1 MTFFISLQKRQENL
15 EKKVQELEERL
26 KILDNPPSNQF
37 IIEQAQQSKHLNQDE
52 AVTQTTLSGLWQF
65 MKFNKR
71 LQATEEAIDRVMTIL
86 NEFLG
91 TDGKTL
97 TSLKREVED
106 VANELKNLKESI
118 LGQTKSVDGNLGQKP
133 STGAFIEG
141 DAMLRINSI
150 EKELGSR
157 FVTKGELSVYV
168 KWPALEEALNVKKTD
183 LERENRV
190 ATGAVALHPE
200 ETPVKD
206 PDHNNNESEEFDDTE
221 SDGRPQSAP
230 LPPTL
235 QTPIPASEHPKTA
248 FTTSTQVCGLL
259 FKRNYNFAQPNIPPV
274 D

>member
-1 MTFFISLQKRQENL
+1 M
-15 EKKVQELEERL
+15 

-91 TDGKTL
+91 TDGKTI
-97 TSLKREVED
+97 TSLKSDVED

-118 LGQTKSVDGNLGQKP
+118 HGQTNSVDSNLGQKP
-133 STGAFIEG
+133 STEAFIEG
-141 DAMLRINSI
+141 DAMSRINSI

-157 FVTKGELSVYV
+157 FATKDELSVYV

-190 ATGAVALHPE
+190 ATGAVTLHPE

-206 PDHNNNESEEFDDTE
+206 PDHNNNVSEEVVDTE
-221 SDGRPQSAP
+221 SDGRPRSAP
-230 LPPTL
+230 MPPTL
-235 QTPIPASEHPKTA
+235 QTPIPAPEHPKTA
-248 FTTSTQVCGLL
+248 FTRSTQVRELI
-259 FKRNYNFAQPNIPPV
+259 FKHNYDFAQPNIPPIN
-274 D
+274 

>member
-1 MTFFISLQKRQENL
+1 M
-15 EKKVQELEERL
+15 

-91 TDGKTL
+91 TDGKTI
-97 TSLKREVED
+97 TSLKSDVED

-118 LGQTKSVDGNLGQKP
+118 HGQTNSVDSNLGQKP
-133 STGAFIEG
+133 STEAFIEG
-141 DAMLRINSI
+141 DAMSRINSI

-157 FVTKGELSVYV
+157 FATKDELSVYV

-190 ATGAVALHPE
+190 ATGAVTLHPE

-206 PDHNNNESEEFDDTE
+206 PDHNNNVSEEVVDTE
-221 SDGRPQSAP
+221 SDGRPRSAP
-230 LPPTL
+230 MPPTL
-235 QTPIPASEHPKTA
+235 QTPIPAPEHPKTA
-248 FTTSTQVCGLL
+248 FTRSTQVRELI
-259 FKRNYNFAQPNIPPV
+259 FKHNYDFAQPNIPPLN
-274 D
+274 

>member
-1 MTFFISLQKRQENL
+1 M
-15 EKKVQELEERL
+15 

-91 TDGKTL
+91 TDGKTI
-97 TSLKREVED
+97 TSLKSDVED
-106 VANELKNLKESI
+106 VANELKNLKESV

-157 FVTKGELSVYV
+157 FVTKDELSVYV

-190 ATGAVALHPE
+190 ATGAISLHPE

-206 PDHNNNESEEFDDTE
+206 PDHNNNEIEEEVDDTA

-235 QTPIPASEHPKTA
+235 QTPIPAPEHPKTA
-248 FTTSTQVCGLL
+248 FTRSTQVRELI
-259 FKRNYNFAQPNIPPV
+259 FKHNYDFAQLNIPPIN
-274 D
+274 

>member
-1 MTFFISLQKRQENL
+1 M
-15 EKKVQELEERL
+15 

-52 AVTQTTLSGLWQF
+52 AVTQTTFSGLWQF

-91 TDGKTL
+91 TDGKTI
-97 TSLKREVED
+97 TSLKSEVED

-118 LGQTKSVDGNLGQKP
+118 LGQTKSVDGNLEQKP

-157 FVTKGELSVYV
+157 FATKDELSVYV

-183 LERENRV
+183 LERQNRV
-190 ATGAVALHPE
+190 ATGAVSLHPE

-206 PDHNNNESEEFDDTE
+206 PDHNNNESEEVDDTE

-235 QTPIPASEHPKTA
+235 QTPIPALEHPKTA
-248 FTTSTQVCGLL
+248 FTRSTQVRELL
-259 FKRNYNFAQPNIPPV
+259 FKHNFDFAQPSIPPI

>member
-1 MTFFISLQKRQENL
+1 M
-15 EKKVQELEERL
+15 

-91 TDGKTL
+91 TDGKTI
-97 TSLKREVED
+97 TSLKSDMED

-118 LGQTKSVDGNLGQKP
+118 HGQTNSVDSNLGQKP
-133 STGAFIEG
+133 STEAFIEG
-141 DAMLRINSI
+141 DAMSRINSI

-157 FVTKGELSVYV
+157 FATKDELSVYV

-190 ATGAVALHPE
+190 ATGAVTLHPE

-206 PDHNNNESEEFDDTE
+206 PDHNNNVSEEVDDTE

-230 LPPTL
+230 MPPTL
-235 QTPIPASEHPKTA
+235 QTPIPAPEHPKTA
-248 FTTSTQVCGLL
+248 FARSTQVRELI
-259 FKRNYNFAQPNIPPV
+259 FKHNYDFAQPNIPPLN
-274 D
+274 

>member
-1 MTFFISLQKRQENL
+1 M
-15 EKKVQELEERL
+15 

-91 TDGKTL
+91 TDGKTI
-97 TSLKREVED
+97 TSLKSDMED

-118 LGQTKSVDGNLGQKP
+118 HGQTNSVDSNLGQKP
-133 STGAFIEG
+133 STEAFIEG
-141 DAMLRINSI
+141 DAMSRINSI

-157 FVTKGELSVYV
+157 FATKDELSVYV

-190 ATGAVALHPE
+190 ATGAVTLHPE

-206 PDHNNNESEEFDDTE
+206 PDHNNNVSEEVVDTE
-221 SDGRPQSAP
+221 SDGRPRSAP
-230 LPPTL
+230 MPPTL
-235 QTPIPASEHPKTA
+235 QTPIPAPEHPKTA
-248 FTTSTQVCGLL
+248 FARSTQVRELI
-259 FKRNYNFAQPNIPPV
+259 FKHNYDFAQPNIPPLN
-274 D
+274 

>member
-1 MTFFISLQKRQENL
+1 M
-15 EKKVQELEERL
+15 

-91 TDGKTL
+91 TDGKTI
-97 TSLKREVED
+97 TSLKSDVED

-118 LGQTKSVDGNLGQKP
+118 HGQTNSVDSNLRQKP
-133 STGAFIEG
+133 STEAFIEG
-141 DAMLRINSI
+141 DAMSRINSI

-157 FVTKGELSVYV
+157 FATKDELSVYV

-190 ATGAVALHPE
+190 ATGAVTLHPE

-206 PDHNNNESEEFDDTE
+206 PDHNNNVSEEVVDTE
-221 SDGRPQSAP
+221 SDGRPRSAP
-230 LPPTL
+230 MPPTL
-235 QTPIPASEHPKTA
+235 QTPIPAPEHPKTA
-248 FTTSTQVCGLL
+248 FTRSTQVRELI
-259 FKRNYNFAQPNIPPV
+259 FKHNYDFAQPNIPPIN
-274 D
+274 

>member
-1 MTFFISLQKRQENL
+1 M
-15 EKKVQELEERL
+15 

-91 TDGKTL
+91 TDGKTI
-97 TSLKREVED
+97 TSLKSDMED

-118 LGQTKSVDGNLGQKP
+118 HGQTNSVDSNLGQKP
-133 STGAFIEG
+133 STEAFIEG
-141 DAMLRINSI
+141 DAMSRINSI

-157 FVTKGELSVYV
+157 FATKDELSVYV

-206 PDHNNNESEEFDDTE
+206 PDHNNNVSEEVVDTE
-221 SDGRPQSAP
+221 SDGRPRSAP
-230 LPPTL
+230 MPPTL
-235 QTPIPASEHPKTA
+235 QTPIPAPEHPKTA
-248 FTTSTQVCGLL
+248 FTRSTQVRELI
-259 FKRNYNFAQPNIPPV
+259 FKHNYDFAQPNIPPLN
-274 D
+274 

>member
-1 MTFFISLQKRQENL
+1 M
-15 EKKVQELEERL
+15 

-52 AVTQTTLSGLWQF
+52 AVTQATLSGLWQF

-91 TDGKTL
+91 TDGKTI
-97 TSLKREVED
+97 TSLKSEVED
-106 VANELKNLKESI
+106 VANELKNLRESI

-157 FVTKGELSVYV
+157 FATKDELSVYV

-190 ATGAVALHPE
+190 ATGAVSLHPE
-200 ETPVKD
+200 ETLVKD
-206 PDHNNNESEEFDDTE
+206 PDHNNNESEEVDDTE
-221 SDGRPQSAP
+221 SDGQPQSAP

-235 QTPIPASEHPKTA
+235 QTPIPALEHPKTA
-248 FTTSTQVCGLL
+248 FTRSTQVRELL
-259 FKRNYNFAQPNIPPV
+259 FKHNVDFARPNIPPI

>member
-1 MTFFISLQKRQENL
+1 M
-15 EKKVQELEERL
+15 

-91 TDGKTL
+91 TDGKTI
-97 TSLKREVED
+97 TSLKSDMED

-118 LGQTKSVDGNLGQKP
+118 HGQTNSVDSNLGQKP
-133 STGAFIEG
+133 STEAFIEG
-141 DAMLRINSI
+141 DAMSRINSI

-157 FVTKGELSVYV
+157 FATKDELSVYV

-190 ATGAVALHPE
+190 ATGAVTLHPE

-206 PDHNNNESEEFDDTE
+206 PDHNNNVSEEVVDTE
-221 SDGRPQSAP
+221 SDGRPRSAP
-230 LPPTL
+230 MPPTL
-235 QTPIPASEHPKTA
+235 QTPIPAPEHPKTA
-248 FTTSTQVCGLL
+248 FTRSTQVRELI
-259 FKRNYNFAQPNIPPV
+259 FKHNYDFAQPNIPPLN
-274 D
+274 

>member
-1 MTFFISLQKRQENL
+1 
-15 EKKVQELEERL
+15 
-26 KILDNPPSNQF
+26 
-37 IIEQAQQSKHLNQDE
+37 
-52 AVTQTTLSGLWQF
+52 

-91 TDGKTL
+91 TDGKTI
-97 TSLKREVED
+97 TSLKSEVED

-118 LGQTKSVDGNLGQKP
+118 LGQTKSVDGNLEQKP

-157 FVTKGELSVYV
+157 FATKDELSVYV

-183 LERENRV
+183 LERQNRV
-190 ATGAVALHPE
+190 ATGAVSLHPE

-206 PDHNNNESEEFDDTE
+206 PDHNNNESEEVDDTE

-230 LPPTL
+230 LLPTL
-235 QTPIPASEHPKTA
+235 QTPIPALEHPKTA
-248 FTTSTQVCGLL
+248 FTRSTQVRELL
-259 FKRNYNFAQPNIPPV
+259 FKRNFDFAQPSIPPI

>member
-1 MTFFISLQKRQENL
+1 M
-15 EKKVQELEERL
+15 

-91 TDGKTL
+91 TDGKTI
-97 TSLKREVED
+97 TSLKSDVED

-118 LGQTKSVDGNLGQKP
+118 HGQTNSVDSNLRQKP
-133 STGAFIEG
+133 STEAFIEG
-141 DAMLRINSI
+141 DAMSRINSI

-157 FVTKGELSVYV
+157 FATKDELSVYV

-190 ATGAVALHPE
+190 ATGAVTLHPE

-206 PDHNNNESEEFDDTE
+206 PDHNNNVSEEVVDTE
-221 SDGRPQSAP
+221 SDGRPRSAP
-230 LPPTL
+230 MPPTL
-235 QTPIPASEHPKTA
+235 QTPIPAPEHPKTA
-248 FTTSTQVCGLL
+248 FTRSTQVRELI
-259 FKRNYNFAQPNIPPV
+259 FKHNYDFAQPNIPPLN
-274 D
+274 

>member
-1 MTFFISLQKRQENL
+1 M
-15 EKKVQELEERL
+15 

-91 TDGKTL
+91 TDGKTI
-97 TSLKREVED
+97 TSLKSDMED

-118 LGQTKSVDGNLGQKP
+118 HGQTNSVDSNLGQKP
-133 STGAFIEG
+133 STEAFIEG
-141 DAMLRINSI
+141 DAMSRINSI

-157 FVTKGELSVYV
+157 FATKDELSVYV

-190 ATGAVALHPE
+190 ATGAVTLHPE

-206 PDHNNNESEEFDDTE
+206 PDHNNNVSEEVVDTE
-221 SDGRPQSAP
+221 SDGRPRSAP
-230 LPPTL
+230 MPPTL
-235 QTPIPASEHPKTA
+235 QTPIPAPEHPKTA
-248 FTTSTQVCGLL
+248 FTRSTQVRELI
-259 FKRNYNFAQPNIPPV
+259 FKHNYDFAQPNIPPIN
-274 D
+274 

>member
-1 MTFFISLQKRQENL
+1 M
-15 EKKVQELEERL
+15 

-91 TDGKTL
+91 TDGKTI
-97 TSLKREVED
+97 TSLKSDVED

-118 LGQTKSVDGNLGQKP
+118 HGQTNSVDSNLRQKP
-133 STGAFIEG
+133 STEAFIEG
-141 DAMLRINSI
+141 DAMSRINSI

-157 FVTKGELSVYV
+157 FATKDELSVYV

-190 ATGAVALHPE
+190 ATGAVTLHPE

-206 PDHNNNESEEFDDTE
+206 PDHNNNVSEEVVDTE
-221 SDGRPQSAP
+221 SDGRPRSAP
-230 LPPTL
+230 MPKTL
-235 QTPIPASEHPKTA
+235 LTPIPAPEHPKTA
-248 FTTSTQVCGLL
+248 FARSTQVRELI
-259 FKRNYNFAQPNIPPV
+259 FKHNYDFAQPNIPPLN
-274 D
+274 